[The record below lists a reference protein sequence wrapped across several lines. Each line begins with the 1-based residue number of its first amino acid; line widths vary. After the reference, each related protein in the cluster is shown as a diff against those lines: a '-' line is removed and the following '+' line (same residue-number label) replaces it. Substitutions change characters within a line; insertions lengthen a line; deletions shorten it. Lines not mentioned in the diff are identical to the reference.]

1 MAYWKFQISVYT
13 RVYNIHIS
21 VHNVEQYL
29 FNELQVVFMRPKARS
44 VGHDDRPGP
53 RNGQLFVHDEKQAVP
68 GPTATL
74 GAATST
80 RWPTVRIIVD
90 PGVDRAGCHPELS
103 LPAEAVREGGS
114 RDLG

>member
-1 MAYWKFQISVYT
+1 
-13 RVYNIHIS
+13 
-21 VHNVEQYL
+21 
-29 FNELQVVFMRPKARS
+29 MRPKARS

-114 RDLG
+114 RDLKNGPADRHVGWGRDVSTRLRTRLRRGRLRST